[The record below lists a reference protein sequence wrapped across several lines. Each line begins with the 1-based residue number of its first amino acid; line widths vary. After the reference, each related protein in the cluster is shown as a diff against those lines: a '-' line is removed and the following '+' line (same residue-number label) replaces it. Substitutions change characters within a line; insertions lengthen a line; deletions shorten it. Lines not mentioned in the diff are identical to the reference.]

1 MQRFVRSRIV
11 SRGFSTALPQHRDS
25 AHNNPST
32 PFEFQDQQ
40 AVDKILAK
48 YPKNY
53 KASAIIPLLWL
64 AQRQHNNWVPL
75 SAMNKIAEIVQVAP
89 IRVYET
95 CTFYTMFNREP
106 VGKFHVQV
114 CCTTPCMVRGGY
126 DILKACEEEL
136 GVGPNNETTEDKLF
150 TLLEVE
156 CLGACVNAPMV
167 QINDD
172 FFEDLTPE
180 STKKLLRDLREGKPV
195 KVGPQ
200 TERRNSEG
208 PLGRTSLKGKVDNY
222 DVRDFDKVKKDW
234 EEKKA
239 AAAQAAAQKQKK

>member
-1 MQRFVRSRIV
+1 MQRFLSASLRHR
-11 SRGFSTALPQHRDS
+11 RLSTALPQHRNS
-25 AHNNPST
+25 PHNNPDT
-32 PFEFQDQQ
+32 PFEFKDQQ
-40 AVDKILAK
+40 AVDAILNK
-48 YPKNY
+48 YPQNY
-53 KASAIIPLLWL
+53 KASAIIPLLWI
-64 AQRQHNNWVPL
+64 AQRQNNNWVPL

-136 GVGPNNETTEDKLF
+136 GVGPNNETTSDQLF

-172 FFEDLTPE
+172 FYEDLTPD
-180 STKKLLRDLREGKPV
+180 SMKKLIRDLRDGKEV

-200 TERRNSEG
+200 TDRRNSEG
-208 PLGRTSLKGKVDNY
+208 PLGRTSLKGKVENY
-222 DVRDFDKVKKDW
+222 QVRDFENAKKEW

-239 AAAQAAAQKQKK
+239 AAAAAAAQKQKK